1 MYRARLYTIVCLS
14 VLSLLLTLG
23 NIWHTMPALLSVKP
37 TQKFYWDDYPEF
49 YIPTKGD
56 LPQVA
61 MTMEESRHYG
71 ISDADALEE
80 WASNSADGFGYLRLG
95 EEYRTF
101 ALAMFH
107 EMHCLRNLRYSIAE
121 SNNMGHVLHCLN
133 YLRQFILCSPNL
145 TLEPPDV
152 LTRDF
157 EMERVGATHVCPN
170 WVVIYDE
177 LTDNWRKW
185 HRVQNQTTADA
196 IPKRS
201 QPGDWKQR

>member
-1 MYRARLYTIVCLS
+1 
-14 VLSLLLTLG
+14 
-23 NIWHTMPALLSVKP
+23 MPAFLSVKP
-37 TQKFYWDDYPEF
+37 AKKFYCEPNINIIWRKHLQLLEAYLGDDYPEF

-80 WASNSADGFGYLRLG
+80 WASNSAAGFGYVRLG
-95 EEYRTF
+95 EDYRAF

-107 EMHCLRNLRYSIAE
+107 EMHCLRNFRYSIAE
-121 SNNMGHVLHCLN
+121 LNDDMEHMVHCLN
-133 YLRQFILCSPNL
+133 YLRQFILCTPSL